1 MTATMTSSGMQM
13 AQIAQRTGQQISQNI
28 TNGIRAGVGSARGAM
43 QAMMHAIQ
51 AVGIGAVGTM
61 RHVGNMIGQGLAQGM
76 YSALGAVTAA
86 ANALVAQAERAAQA
100 KAKIHSP
107 SRLFRDN
114 IGKFLALGVA
124 DGIDR
129 NASEVSKSMENLIDD
144 ASQYTASN
152 PLGSGFDYNG
162 VINHEIKEADNQ
174 NKPMQLTL
182 ELGGRAF
189 SAFVEDITTAQGKK
203 ERIRLKT
210 SPL

>member
-1 MTATMTSSGMQM
+1 
-13 AQIAQRTGQQISQNI
+13 
-28 TNGIRAGVGSARGAM
+28 
-43 QAMMHAIQ
+43 MMHAIQ
-51 AVGIGAVGTM
+51 AVGMAAVGTM
-61 RHVGNMIGQGLAQGM
+61 RYVGSMIGQGLAQGM

-86 ANALVAQAERAAQA
+86 ANALVAQAERAARA

-107 SRLFRDN
+107 SRRFRDKV
-114 IGKFLALGVA
+114 GKFLALGVA

-162 VINHEIKEADNQ
+162 VINHEIKEADSQ

-189 SAFVEDITTAQGKK
+189 SAFVEDITTAQGKR